1 MTVEL
6 VAHVLL
12 SVYGTALEV
21 FNDLLRAQR
30 LLLVSSVLQLSFMVN
45 LVEHRLNSSCLM
57 RRAQDLFLLV
67 RAQVVRVNTALLL
80 ATRLE
85 RRRLHE

>member
-1 MTVEL
+1 M
-6 VAHVLL
+6 
-12 SVYGTALEV
+12 
-21 FNDLLRAQR
+21 
-30 LLLVSSVLQLSFMVN
+30 
-45 LVEHRLNSSCLM
+45 EHRLNISCLM